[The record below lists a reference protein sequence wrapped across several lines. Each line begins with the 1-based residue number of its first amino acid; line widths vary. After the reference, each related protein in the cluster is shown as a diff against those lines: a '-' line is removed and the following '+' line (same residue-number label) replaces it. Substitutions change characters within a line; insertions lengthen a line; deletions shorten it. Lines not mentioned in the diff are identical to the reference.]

1 MIKINTIGG
10 NTYNY
15 KGSYQDIQRALR
27 DIGCN
32 YLVGHTRNNHRVII
46 PRSSIDSVEEVEL
59 N

>member
-1 MIKINTIGG
+1 MIRIQTIGG
-10 NTYNY
+10 NTYNF

-32 YLVGHTRNNHRVII
+32 YLVGHDRSNNSVII
-46 PRSSIDSVEEVEL
+46 PRASIDSVEEVEL

>member
-1 MIKINTIGG
+1 MIRIHTIGG

-32 YLVGHTRNNHRVII
+32 YLVGHNRSNNRIII
-46 PRSSIDSVEEVEL
+46 PRASIDSVEEVEL